1 MTIGLHR
8 QPRARSAPSATSRP
22 SFTIMYH
29 SVEDDAH
36 DPYQV
41 CVSPERFRR
50 HMRLLSRWGLRGVSM
65 RELVEAHRSGTAAG
79 LVGLTFDDGYRT
91 VVDIAAPIL
100 QDFGFTATVFVV
112 CEQLGGTNVWD
123 QPGRARP
130 LLDTG
135 DLAELV
141 ERGFEIGS
149 HGASHLSLRG
159 RNESVL
165 DSEVLGSREHLGQ
178 ITTINGFCYPYGD
191 VDAASMA
198 AVAAAGYDY
207 ACAVKP
213 GALSSRFALPR
224 RFLGDGDGGL
234 RLRGKRAVHAVRT
247 PQISWDRP

>member
-8 QPRARSAPSATSRP
+8 QPRARNAPAATSRP

-29 SVEDDAH
+29 SVDKDAH
-36 DPYQV
+36 HPHQV
-41 CVSPERFRR
+41 RVSPERFRQ
-50 HMRLLSRWGLRGVSM
+50 HMHRFSRWGLRGVSV
-65 RELVEAHRSGTAAG
+65 RDLVEAHRRGTAAD
-79 LVGLTFDDGYRT
+79 LIGLTFDDGYRT
-91 VVDIAAPIL
+91 VADIAAPIL

-130 LLDTG
+130 LFDTG
-135 DLAELV
+135 DFADLV
-141 ERGFEIGS
+141 GRGFEIGW

-159 RNESVL
+159 RYASDL
-165 DSEVLGSREHLGQ
+165 DSEVLDSRVHVAQ
-178 ITTINGFCYPYGD
+178 IVTIDVFSHPYGD
-191 VDAASMA
+191 GDAASMA